1 MAIVDTAALRVA
13 LRERGFASVSS
24 DILASVDA
32 SSDAEFES
40 VRDPIVAVPILISS
54 RTESRDWTDCI
65 LALISNCPQ
74 IWEQKHTMLGRVIQ
88 LVPPAHL
95 PDALVALRPSLL
107 QLAASTAAAAEAPCL
122 HAAHAWAALVASSA
136 AGMRHQDAFTEDYT
150 HTLNVYSHSF

>member
-1 MAIVDTAALRVA
+1 
-13 LRERGFASVSS
+13 
-24 DILASVDA
+24 
-32 SSDAEFES
+32 
-40 VRDPIVAVPILISS
+40 
-54 RTESRDWTDCI
+54 
-65 LALISNCPQ
+65 
-74 IWEQKHTMLGRVIQ
+74 MLGRVIQ

-107 QLAASTAAAAEAPCL
+107 QLAASTAAAAAAAVEAPCL